1 MRLSAVIGILF
12 LFMVSACDR
21 GEEDIILVPTNFK
34 GGILILFNQKS
45 GKPTRYHDGKRVYEI
60 PPDGILKTQF
70 APNYGWRFLTNFYR
84 GSISASNRLPTYFD
98 IERAPDSLLVG
109 YHYFGTLTSA
119 QYSSARAKFFRA
131 LSWAAARACRASSS
145 DIFGAQIAF
154 KNTLKSSRS
163 LFWLM

>member
-45 GKPTRYHDGKRVYEI
+45 GKPTRYHDGKRLYEI

-109 YHYFGTLTSA
+109 YIGSTGNQQKDINSKERYEFAELYICKKSEIDSLRKNI
-119 QYSSARAKFFRA
+119 YMID
-131 LSWAAARACRASSS
+131 LSK
-145 DIFGAQIAF
+145 IGE
-154 KNTLKSSRS
+154 
-163 LFWLM
+163 